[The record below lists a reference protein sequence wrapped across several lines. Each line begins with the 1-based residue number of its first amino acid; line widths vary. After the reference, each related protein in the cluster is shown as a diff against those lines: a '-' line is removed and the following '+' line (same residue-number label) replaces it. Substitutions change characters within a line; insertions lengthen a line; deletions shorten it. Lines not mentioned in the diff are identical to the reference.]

1 MSGGGGGGYSGMSS
15 DYFDKLRAA
24 RDAERQTLNARIDE
38 FLADVLSAAN
48 ARDTDRVRERI
59 QAIAEA
65 LAEKADVEQL
75 LYGGSVGKHTA
86 VEGISDVDVLA
97 ILDKAEALA
106 GSPRQFLTTFA
117 EELRAKLSHGDIES
131 VRSGTLAVTVRYRDG
146 TEIQILPSVKKGTQ
160 LMMGAKDGKTWT
172 QTAPTDFRSALTKA
186 NDRTNGQ
193 LVRVVKLFKVM
204 NDRLPSQK
212 QLTGYHIE
220 SLALEA
226 SKSYSGPFT
235 PRAFLS
241 RFLEVSSKRVLS
253 PISDATRQSR
263 HVDDYLGRKDSVERR
278 NVAQALL
285 GLKRRLDT
293 ATSLGEWKAVF
304 GE

>member
-1 MSGGGGGGYSGMSS
+1 MGGGGGGYRGVS
-15 DYFDKLRAA
+15 DEDRERIKAA
-24 RDAERQTLNARIDE
+24 LQADRETLNSRIDE
-38 FLADVLSAAN
+38 FLADVLSKAN
-48 ARDTDRVRERI
+48 ARDTDLIRERVDE
-59 QAIAEA
+59 IAKS
-65 LAEKADVEQL
+65 LAEKADIEQL

-86 VEGISDVDVLA
+86 VDGISDVDVLA
-97 ILDKAEALA
+97 VLDKTDALD
-106 GSPRQFLTTFA
+106 GTPRQFLATFA
-117 EELRAKLSHGDIES
+117 KELHAKLSHGDIES
-131 VRSGTLAVTVRYRDG
+131 VTPGTLAVTVKYRDG
-146 TEIQILPSVKKGTQ
+146 TEIQILPSIKKGAQ

-172 QTAPTDFRSALTKA
+172 QTAPKAFRSALTKA
-186 NDRTNGQ
+186 NERTNGQ

-226 SKSYSGPFT
+226 SKGYSGPFT

-241 RFLEVSSKRVLS
+241 KFLEVSSKRVLS
-253 PISDATRQSR
+253 PISDPTKQTR
-263 HVDDYLGRKDSVERR
+263 HVDAFLGRKDSVERR
-278 NVAQALL
+278 NVAQTIL
-285 GLKRRLDT
+285 GLKRRLDA